1 MCLPRR
7 GLQAEVL
14 RTTDGGQNFTTVKG
28 INFGLDL
35 LLLAAEAKGNTV
47 IVTSIFGEMYSLND
61 GKSFFHSIGGGT
73 SQSVRYIGGLGAGDA
88 LHFGIAGQ
96 ALSGRNQVGY
106 TNNGGIS
113 FTTYATAQYASPRYA
128 AWPKADIWYSA
139 AGDFPTNPPPPPSPP
154 AAGGGAAAKRPRRH
168 RKSVLQD
175 ADGYWRRDAWTAE
188 FQAGTTAGYQ
198 AQISKTEDHGKTWT
212 SQFVQNNSYYFNE
225 IDCAPGGSDVCCAA
239 AECGNGAAA
248 GGYIVCTTDGGKSW
262 KETWH
267 EMSTPGKQS
276 ISLMGLEYSSPTEAW
291 ACGGIIKQFSMMP
304 LFLHSTDA
312 GATWEQ
318 VPGHPDTKNHICLGI
333 DMLTPTDGYAALDD
347 VTTQVRP
354 TPRDPTTRERVGAA
368 VHMRT
373 HTTHMH
379 AHVRTHTHTHTRARA
394 HAQHTPHTTHA
405 PSHICERRHLLPCER
420 AGGKGAAFCTGPQT
434 SAVYDQV
441 TRNDGSGCLCVYTCL
456 VCRLAQTAGIG
467 KYGTGTPP
475 APPAPPAP
483 PVPPPPGMFHY
494 GDPNAGPCLKD
505 EQSVEIT
512 GLSGKFCSPGCGLF
526 IKCPIDVPDRATAKP
541 SCALQPPGSATS
553 TQCALECDPS
563 AAADQCPDKASCK
576 AIQSVGLCT
585 YDT

>member
-1 MCLPRR
+1 
-7 GLQAEVL
+7 
-14 RTTDGGQNFTTVKG
+14 
-28 INFGLDL
+28 
-35 LLLAAEAKGNTV
+35 
-47 IVTSIFGEMYSLND
+47 
-61 GKSFFHSIGGGT
+61 
-73 SQSVRYIGGLGAGDA
+73 
-88 LHFGIAGQ
+88 
-96 ALSGRNQVGY
+96 
-106 TNNGGIS
+106 
-113 FTTYATAQYASPRYA
+113 
-128 AWPKADIWYSA
+128 
-139 AGDFPTNPPPPPSPP
+139 
-154 AAGGGAAAKRPRRH
+154 
-168 RKSVLQD
+168 
-175 ADGYWRRDAWTAE
+175 
-188 FQAGTTAGYQ
+188 
-198 AQISKTEDHGKTWT
+198 
-212 SQFVQNNSYYFNE
+212 
-225 IDCAPGGSDVCCAA
+225 
-239 AECGNGAAA
+239 
-248 GGYIVCTTDGGKSW
+248 VCTTDGGKSW

-347 VTTQVRP
+347 VTT
-354 TPRDPTTRERVGAA
+354 
-368 VHMRT
+368 
-373 HTTHMH
+373 
-379 AHVRTHTHTHTRARA
+379 
-394 HAQHTPHTTHA
+394 
-405 PSHICERRHLLPCER
+405 
-420 AGGKGAAFCTGPQT
+420 
-434 SAVYDQV
+434 
-441 TRNDGSGCLCVYTCL
+441 
-456 VCRLAQTAGIG
+456 QTAGIG